1 MLETL
6 QHSSPSSVAEAVTL
20 LPGHEGSCQAD
31 GCTSDMIEQSV
42 WHQKSRICDKHMSGM
57 FLKQGKPQ
65 QFCQQC
71 GRSHNLD
78 AFDTGRRS
86 CRTQLAKHAAR
97 LVQMFVLPCGL
108 PACAFQRLHLTDTIP
123 VAGYTKERVQRGY

>member
-1 MLETL
+1 M
-6 QHSSPSSVAEAVTL
+6 AEAVM
-20 LPGHEGSCQAD
+20 LPGQEGSCQAD
-31 GCTSDMIEQSV
+31 SCNSDMTEQSV

-57 FLKQGKPQ
+57 FLKQGRPQ

-78 AFDTGRRS
+78 AFDEGRRS

-97 LVQMFVLPCGL
+97 LVQIFAALWHPQ
-108 PACAFQRLHLTDTIP
+108 PFACMCLSALAL
-123 VAGYTKERVQRGY
+123 VAQLVWLAV